1 MESQV
6 ANEAPEKEIS
16 PEDYKKMRLDAI
28 KHLKDE
34 VTYLK
39 VEAEYQKLQAE
50 IESHK
55 AQRLMAIQRQAEI
68 MYREDAAS
76 EEGEPPKEPT
86 LEPKKERKLKTH

>member
-6 ANEAPEKEIS
+6 ANETPEKEIS

-55 AQRLMAIQRQAEI
+55 AQRLMAIQKQAEI
-68 MYREDAAS
+68 MYRGDQESTGPEEESMPS
-76 EEGEPPKEPT
+76 EPR
-86 LEPKKERKLKTH
+86 KERKLKTH

>member
-6 ANEAPEKEIS
+6 ASEAPEKEIS
-16 PEDYKKMRLDAI
+16 PEEYKKIRLDAI

-34 VTYLK
+34 VSYLK

-55 AQRLMAIQRQAEI
+55 AQRLMAIQKQAEI
-68 MYREDAAS
+68 MYKPEQEDRNPEDS
-76 EEGEPPKEPT
+76 MPPEM
-86 LEPKKERKLKTH
+86 KKERKLKTH

>member
-16 PEDYKKMRLDAI
+16 PEEYKKMRTDAI

-50 IESHK
+50 IEGYK
-55 AQRLMAIQRQAEI
+55 TQRLMAIQRQAEI
-68 MYREDAAS
+68 MYTPDPES
-76 EEGEPPKEPT
+76 EPQ
-86 LEPKKERKLKTH
+86 EPKKERKLKTT

>member
-6 ANEAPEKEIS
+6 ASETPEKEIS
-16 PEDYKKMRLDAI
+16 PEEYKKIRLDAI

-34 VTYLK
+34 VSYLK

-55 AQRLMAIQRQAEI
+55 AQRLMAIQKQAEI
-68 MYREDAAS
+68 MYRG
-76 EEGEPPKEPT
+76 EEEEMPPKSKPA
-86 LEPKKERKLKTH
+86 PVKQERKLKQTH

>member
-6 ANEAPEKEIS
+6 ASEAPEKEIS
-16 PEDYKKMRLDAI
+16 PEEYKKIRLDAI

-34 VTYLK
+34 VSYLK

-55 AQRLMAIQRQAEI
+55 AQRLMAIQKQAEI
-68 MYREDAAS
+68 MYKPEQEDVNP
-76 EEGEPPKEPT
+76 EDNMPPEM
-86 LEPKKERKLKTH
+86 KKERKLKTH